1 MGQSSQA
8 KGEAMTQAEAKMRI
22 LAEWRT
28 WIGHQRATGFNTT
41 AEALV
46 FFGEIQ
52 QNQPDLLPF
61 EGPDEDVD
69 GQDFHCPFV
78 RSCSPNTPF
87 MH

>member
-1 MGQSSQA
+1 
-8 KGEAMTQAEAKMRI
+8 MTQAEAKMWI

-52 QNQPDLLPF
+52 QNQLDLLPF

-69 GQDFHCPFV
+69 GQDFHLRSPFV
-78 RSCSPNTPF
+78 RSRSPNTTF